1 MKALI
6 TGVTSGIGLEI
17 SKVLFSMGYEI
28 IGVSK
33 DLEKLEALKEKYG
46 YTVYKLD
53 LSNRQEVLRF
63 CEHIPDVEV
72 FVNNAGFGDLGY
84 FCDTDL
90 SKDLSM
96 IEVNLVSCH
105 ILTKAV
111 LKQMLSKNNGYILNV
126 SSSASFMPGPL
137 MCTYYSTKS
146 YVTRMSLAIY
156 EEIRRLGKNVN
167 ISVLCPGPVNTN
179 FNNVAGVNFSIK
191 GCSSSYVAKYA
202 IKKMF
207 KKKLIIIPTIKM
219 KVACFFSRFIPRK
232 ILLKITFNI
241 QRKKK

>member
-1 MKALI
+1 
-6 TGVTSGIGLEI
+6 
-17 SKVLFSMGYEI
+17 
-28 IGVSK
+28 
-33 DLEKLEALKEKYG
+33 
-46 YTVYKLD
+46 
-53 LSNRQEVLRF
+53 
-63 CEHIPDVEV
+63 
-72 FVNNAGFGDLGY
+72 
-84 FCDTDL
+84 
-90 SKDLSM
+90 M

-111 LKQMLSKNNGYILNV
+111 LKQMLSRNSGYILNV

-219 KVACFFSRFIPRK
+219 KIACFFSRFIPRK